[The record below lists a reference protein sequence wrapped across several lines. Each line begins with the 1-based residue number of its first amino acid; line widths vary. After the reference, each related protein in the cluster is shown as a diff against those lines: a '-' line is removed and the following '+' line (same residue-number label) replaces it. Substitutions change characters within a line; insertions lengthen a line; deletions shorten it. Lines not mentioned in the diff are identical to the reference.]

1 MSTTTMHFGPEW
13 MRTKHQPLPKSQPPP
28 SPPPSNTANS
38 GLSTYSA
45 LVSATPPAPSD
56 TADEAHPF
64 RYSKEDLLKIY
75 QEGGGKG
82 GLGLEVERWE
92 GVVREAGAEPVSLR
106 DMTEVEKKVR
116 CCRLRVVYPLTQMQ
130 LFAGP
135 INSELRRRPS
145 QSTDYLSPL
154 NTSGLDRPRLTHGNS
169 AATSSPLRERFGAIK
184 RRDSSGGSSGIS
196 PILILRVQLKADKF
210 ADPTLLTIPR
220 KPSLSALQGPAL
232 SPREASP
239 RTRVGYTP
247 NFDGV
252 LNSGESWVA
261 RRRASEASMKPA
273 NGQIREELDPGAKAG
288 ILEEKEDEPAG
299 ISRTHQADGSFL
311 PSSSSPRILSAEPQQ
326 YVGNANNANNRNAF
340 SLNGT
345 TSAYSQPNQ
354 AEAGP
359 PPGLVDLAAV
369 EWSYKDPTGQVQG
382 PFRADLMQKW
392 FNDGYFSP
400 DLPMKRTRYDTQ
412 WTTVEELI
420 NRVPN
425 ENIFLSPLNAL
436 VPTQALESNLS
447 LQNYGSP
454 DNVFHEPFQP
464 APIRTLRSSAL
475 ESYLASGSM
484 HSDSPS
490 SSFGASQ
497 FGNPSPDPSAFGGRD
512 SKGFFAGGD
521 AVNRMQGFSVQ
532 DPGSNL
538 ERRSMGHECGHDE
551 GHSFG
556 NFIPERGIGLN
567 GHGYNTSQDPWSIT
581 SITPSSGFGGLRE
594 PVSSNQHLATFG
606 HDALQGTFN
615 QGVYPNDNFNVQ
627 RSESGDINF
636 TRYDLVGQTSF
647 HAPQEQQQYASPMR
661 DFSEERRTLNAF
673 GYSPQIQHNA
683 AASIAVQSSW
693 NNSADVSHV
702 NQAVLVETS
711 QLPLATASQINPT
724 GQQSSELVA
733 EALPQGEAAVTSNL
747 TVGNLGHHNQ
757 QQEQLSNKLKKVSI
771 ESAEQSIPTPSESVS
786 VSEVSVPQPPTA
798 SAKASKES
806 TQASPV
812 ARSVPAPADAAAGA
826 PPKSAWAI
834 EEEGKKKKRGPGPT
848 ISLREIQEAE
858 AKKLEGRKAA
868 EREKE
873 RIARASST
881 EAKEDAQPFTTS
893 WGLPTSQT
901 GARSAT
907 IRETPVPPA
916 PPASTVPVW
925 TTASK
930 PPVAKKTM
938 KEIQEEEKRKKA
950 AAKEA
955 ATPAAPPKRAYAETT
970 TKAPAGQNSAWTTVG
985 PNGKTSATVAAPAK
999 PPAPAPPSSTSFA
1012 NTAASTSAPRATAS
1026 PVQRAPNPALKT
1038 RPVPTKGEELFEAPS
1053 HDFLKW
1059 LSDSLKGLNSSV
1071 NVEEIVSMLLS
1082 FPLDPD
1088 SLTLEIISDT
1098 IYSNSTTLDGRRF
1111 ASEFVAK
1118 RKADAALRAK
1128 GASGSKAPTKPVSIA
1143 DVVKATPKPS
1153 QPEWGFKV
1161 VNKKKKG
1168 GRS

>member
-1 MSTTTMHFGPEW
+1 MSTTTMQFGPEW
-13 MRTKHQPLPKSQPPP
+13 MRTKHQALPKSQPPP

-45 LVSATPPAPSD
+45 LVSATPPASSD
-56 TADEAHPF
+56 TADESHPF

-92 GVVREAGAEPVSLR
+92 GVVREAGVEPVSLR
-106 DMTEVEKKVR
+106 DMTEAEKKVR
-116 CCRLRVVYPLTQMQ
+116 CGRLRAVYPLTQMQ

-145 QSTDYLSPL
+145 QSMDYLSPL

-169 AATSSPLRERFGAIK
+169 ATTNSPLRERFGAIK
-184 RRDSSGGSSGIS
+184 RRDSSGGSS
-196 PILILRVQLKADKF
+196 
-210 ADPTLLTIPR
+210 DPTMLTIPR
-220 KPSLSALQGPAL
+220 KPSLSALQGPTL

-288 ILEEKEDEPAG
+288 GILEEKEDESAG

-311 PSSSSPRILSAEPQQ
+311 SSSSSPQILSAEPQL
-326 YVGNANNANNRNAF
+326 YVGTANNANNPNAF
-340 SLNGT
+340 LLNGT
-345 TSAYSQPNQ
+345 SSAHSQPNH
-354 AEAGP
+354 AEVGP

-425 ENIFLSPLNAL
+425 ENIFLSPLNVLA
-436 VPTQALESNLS
+436 PAQALESNHS
-447 LQNYGSP
+447 LQNYGAP

-497 FGNPSPDPSAFGGRD
+497 FGNPSPDPSTFGGRD
-512 SKGFFAGGD
+512 SRGFFTGGD

-538 ERRSMGHECGHDE
+538 ERRTTGHEYGHDQ
-551 GHSFG
+551 GPSFG

-567 GHGYNTSQDPWSIT
+567 GHGYNTLQDPWSIAST
-581 SITPSSGFGGLRE
+581 APSSGFGGPRE
-594 PVSSNQHLATFG
+594 PVSSNQRLATFA

-615 QGVYPNDNFNVQ
+615 QGVYPNDNFSAQ
-627 RSESGDINF
+627 RSGSGDMNF
-636 TRYDLVGQTSF
+636 TRYDFVGQTF

-661 DFSEERRTLNAF
+661 DFNEERQTSNAF
-673 GYSPQIQHNA
+673 GYSPQIQHNVVA
-683 AASIAVQSSW
+683 GIAVQSSW
-693 NNSADVSHV
+693 NNGADLSHV
-702 NQAVLVETS
+702 NQTVPDETT
-711 QLPLATASQINPT
+711 QLPLATASQINLT
-724 GQQSSELVA
+724 ESRQSSELVP

-771 ESAEQSIPTPSESVS
+771 ESVEQSIPTPSESIS
-786 VSEVSVPQPPTA
+786 VSEVSVPQPPIA
-798 SAKASKES
+798 SAKASNKS

-812 ARSVPAPADAAAGA
+812 ARAVPAPADAAAAA
-826 PPKSAWAI
+826 PSKLAWAI
-834 EEEGKKKKRGPGPT
+834 EEEGKKKKKRPGPA

-873 RIARASST
+873 RVARASAT
-881 EAKEDAQPFTTS
+881 EAKEDVQPFTAS

-907 IRETPVPPA
+907 IRETPVT
-916 PPASTVPVW
+916 PASPASAAPVW
-925 TTASK
+925 TTATK
-930 PPVAKKTM
+930 PPAAKKTM

-955 ATPAAPPKRAYAETT
+955 ATPAAPLKRAYAETT
-970 TKAPAGQNSAWTTVG
+970 TKVLPAAQNGAWTTVG
-985 PNGKTSATVAAPAK
+985 PNGKTSAAIAAPAK
-999 PPAPAPPSSTSFA
+999 PAPPPQTSTTFT
-1012 NTAASTSAPRATAS
+1012 NTAASTSAPRASAS
-1026 PVQRAPNPALKT
+1026 PVQRAPNLALKT
-1038 RPVPTKGEELFEAPS
+1038 RPVPTKAEELFEAPS

-1128 GASGSKAPTKPVSIA
+1128 GASGSKAPAKPVSIA